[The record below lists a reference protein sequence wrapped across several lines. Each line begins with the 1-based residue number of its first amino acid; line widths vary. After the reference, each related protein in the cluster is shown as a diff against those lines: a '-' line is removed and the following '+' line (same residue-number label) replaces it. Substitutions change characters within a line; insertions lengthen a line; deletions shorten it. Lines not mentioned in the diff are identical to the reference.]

1 MGLGLPD
8 SVRTIGD
15 RAFINCSSITELD
28 LVGINS
34 LGEYVFAG
42 CKSLHTVH
50 VDIYGW
56 LRGTFRGCSALKN
69 VTIEQGNLSGI
80 HEATF
85 TGCDQLEEITF
96 NGTKAEWLKIEVRE
110 YWTTNR
116 MPVKCTDA
124 TVDESFLGHKPS

>member
-1 MGLGLPD
+1 MGLVLPD

-34 LGEYVFAG
+34 LGEYVFAR
-42 CKSLHTVH
+42 CASLHTVH

-56 LRGTFRGCSALKN
+56 LRGTFRGCNALKN

-124 TVDESFLGHKPS
+124 SFVVD

>member
-1 MGLGLPD
+1 MGLVLPD

-96 NGTKAEWLKIEVRE
+96 NGTKAEWLKLSVEG
-110 YWTTNR
+110 YWTDHYIIVN
-116 MPVKCTDA
+116 CTDA
-124 TVDESFLGHKPS
+124 SFVEN

>member
-1 MGLGLPD
+1 M
-8 SVRTIGD
+8 
-15 RAFINCSSITELD
+15 
-28 LVGINS
+28 
-34 LGEYVFAG
+34 
-42 CKSLHTVH
+42 
-50 VDIYGW
+50 
-56 LRGTFRGCSALKN
+56 
-69 VTIEQGNLSGI
+69 TIEQGNLIGI